1 MIAIASGGM
10 CVLHVNSSMFW
21 LVQRL
26 CGFGVEDTLKTM
38 VPVSAVCSFAALAT
52 SMLLSFVM

>member
-1 MIAIASGGM
+1 M